1 MSSTERLGY
10 EAETN
15 SVDGSDD
22 KKEKVEEAIR
32 QIWKMLIWANKLHH
46 YSDIFGIISRSEE
59 NKLIWLGDESS
70 SIFNPIL
77 PHFYSGN
84 LMNQI

>member
-32 QIWKMLIWANKLHH
+32 
-46 YSDIFGIISRSEE
+46 
-59 NKLIWLGDESS
+59 
-70 SIFNPIL
+70 
-77 PHFYSGN
+77 
-84 LMNQI
+84 